1 MSGWAASED
10 VVRAELDE
18 LPIRIGAALEAG
30 VDVVIRTEAVASPER
45 RAAALKA
52 AAASAHV
59 SGSPDGTFADLD
71 DIREALRESGAV
83 LEPEDP
89 RTKSWATRSGAGA
102 GERHG
107 PLVHLPG
114 EYVSASQ
121 DLNELMVVSRLGNL
135 GESYQHLIDC
145 ATVCAWVNESC
156 VAVMRVEDMR
166 VLAELE
172 YGSGPY
178 DCMFPGSTTE
188 RFLHT
193 ASGLF
198 VTLRSSSDW
207 DADEGGISLAGC
219 LHSPIPDLVEALPGC
234 GDGPGCYANRLVQAA
249 FLERG
254 GEVNVLEKVLTG
266 ANQGLLP
273 SSHYRLALRDLT
285 EAEYNELR
293 VLCAIPEDEEA
304 SWWGSWA
311 DEVSRLA
318 DEGGLGEWEIEYTE
332 RAEYGRRLLG
342 RGGMPAEDLS

>member
-1 MSGWAASED
+1 VSGGEASED
-10 VVRAELDE
+10 VVRVGLDE
-18 LPIRIGAALEAG
+18 LPLRIGAALEAG

-45 RAAALKA
+45 RAAVLKA

-71 DIREALRESGAV
+71 DIRDALRESGAA

-89 RTKSWATRSGAGA
+89 WTKSGATRSGAGA

-145 ATVCAWVNESC
+145 ATVCVWVSDSC

-188 RFLHT
+188 TFLHS
-193 ASGLF
+193 AAGLLA
-198 VTLRSSSDW
+198 TLRSSGDW
-207 DADEGGISLAGC
+207 EADEGGIVLEGC
-219 LHSPIPDLVEALPGC
+219 SPSPISALARALTLRPDVPSVHT
-234 GDGPGCYANRLVQAA
+234 DRLIQAA
-249 FLERG
+249 FLEG
-254 GEVNVLEKVLTG
+254 SKEVNVLGNVLAGGDTYVS
-266 ANQGLLP
+266 A
-273 SSHYRLALRDLT
+273 HYRFDLRGLT
-285 EAEYNELR
+285 AAEAEELG
-293 VLCAIPEDEEA
+293 VLRAIPDSGTP
-304 SWWGSWA
+304 SWWDDWA
-311 DEVSRLA
+311 DEVSRLVSA
-318 DEGGLGEWEIEYTE
+318 GQVAEWELEYTA

-342 RGGMPAEDLS
+342 RGAVASRNLA

>member
-1 MSGWAASED
+1 M
-10 VVRAELDE
+10 RAGLDE
-18 LPIRIGAALEAG
+18 LPIRIGSALEAG
-30 VDVVIRTEAVASPER
+30 IDVVIHTEAVASPER
-45 RAAALKA
+45 RAAVLRA

-71 DIREALRESGAV
+71 GILDDIWDALQESGA
-83 LEPEDP
+83 
-89 RTKSWATRSGAGA
+89 ARSGAGA
-102 GERHG
+102 DERHW

-114 EYVSASQ
+114 GYVSASQ
-121 DLNELMVVSRLGNL
+121 DLNELMVVSRLG
-135 GESYQHLIDC
+135 EDWQDLIDC
-145 ATVCAWVNESC
+145 ATVCAWVSESC
-156 VAVMRVEDMR
+156 LVVLRVEDMR

-188 RFLHT
+188 RFLHA

-207 DADEGGISLAGC
+207 DAEEGGISLAGC
-219 LHSPIPDLVEALPGC
+219 LHSPIPDLVEALPG
-234 GDGPGCYANRLVQAA
+234 RLVQAA

-266 ANQGLLP
+266 SNQGLLP

-285 EAEYNELR
+285 EAEDAELR
-293 VLCAIPEDEEA
+293 ALCALSEDEEA

-311 DEVSRLA
+311 DEVSRLTV
-318 DEGGLGEWEIEYTE
+318 EGGLGEWEIEYT
-332 RAEYGRRLLG
+332 ALGEYGRRLLV